1 MLLIRLNLKKRRY
14 CEDKKKKSCR
24 AGCLAF
30 YPDETQLVRATT
42 NLSRSC
48 LANSWA
54 ATGLAESEG
63 RGGQLEPGSAKRRGE
78 RRNGRGGLQFQRQIW
93 SAGRPG
99 EGSERASERR
109 CGGRPSRSSRSR
121 WVLSRTGMIY
131 RRRSRSSVALGGRV
145 EHICRLISFPFTT
158 LLVRSTCLMTA

>member
-1 MLLIRLNLKKRRY
+1 MLLRLNLKKHRDCR
-14 CEDKKKKSCR
+14 KKSRR
-24 AGCLAF
+24 AGWLAF

-63 RGGQLEPGSAKRRGE
+63 RGGQLEPGSAKRGEGRRWE

-93 SAGRPG
+93 SAGLG
-99 EGSERASERR
+99 E
-109 CGGRPSRSSRSR
+109 
-121 WVLSRTGMIY
+121 
-131 RRRSRSSVALGGRV
+131 
-145 EHICRLISFPFTT
+145 
-158 LLVRSTCLMTA
+158 